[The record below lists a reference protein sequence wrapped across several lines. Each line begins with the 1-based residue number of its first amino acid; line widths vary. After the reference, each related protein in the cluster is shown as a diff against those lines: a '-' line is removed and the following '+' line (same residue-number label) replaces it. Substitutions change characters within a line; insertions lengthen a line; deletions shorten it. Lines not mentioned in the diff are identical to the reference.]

1 MSSSIR
7 LLVCFVLFSALAQAQ
22 DSSGPVR
29 VLDRFHQAASQ
40 ADTDTYLSLL
50 TRDMV
55 FMGTDGSERWEGESF
70 RNFVD
75 ENFSA
80 GRGWRYTPRQR
91 NIATSP
97 DGNTAWFD
105 EALHNDTLG
114 QCRGSGVMLKTGE
127 GWKIAQYNLSVPV
140 PNVLVE
146 QVVADIAAVVSG
158 DEAAV
163 NEAVVESPALEAA
176 AEAEP
181 ATKTPDDCRHKRH
194 KTNRKAGC

>member
-1 MSSSIR
+1 VS
-7 LLVCFVLFSALAQAQ
+7 FFPKLFICIVVFTGFAYAE
-22 DSSGPVR
+22 DSSDPAR
-29 VLDRFHQAASQ
+29 VLDRFHLAAAQ
-40 ADTDTYLSLL
+40 ADSANYLSLL

-75 ENFSA
+75 KNFSA
-80 GRGWRYTPRQR
+80 GRGWRYTSSQR
-91 NIATSP
+91 NITTSP
-97 DGNTAWFD
+97 DGKTAWFD
-105 EALHNDTLG
+105 EALYNETLG
-114 QCRGSGVMLKTGE
+114 QCRGSGVMLRTGE

-146 QVVADIAAVVSG
+146 QVVADIAAVESG
-158 DEAAV
+158 GEAAV
-163 NEAVVESPALEAA
+163 EETAVDSPALEAV

-181 ATKTPDDCRHKRH
+181 ATKTSSDCRHKRH